1 VNLEDIEP
9 GKSYACRFEVACL
22 LDATGTPLAD
32 MVEGARPG
40 VYKGLGVIVMR
51 DSENRLVRVRD
62 VEHADHEY
70 VVSWENCWDV
80 DEVEWSDD

>member
-1 VNLEDIEP
+1 
-9 GKSYACRFEVACL
+9 
-22 LDATGTPLAD
+22 